1 MRFYMETFQ
10 QHQSDKNLLIK
21 SSHFSFTK
29 QQTVIELAL
38 SLQTKSE
45 GSNTIRWLVL
55 TAAQIGPF

>member
-1 MRFYMETFQ
+1 MEALQ

-21 SSHFSFTK
+21 SSHSSSTK
-29 QQTVIELAL
+29 QQTVIELVL

-55 TAAQIGPF
+55 TAAQIGPL